1 MVLYTIKSLLPIKDM
16 LKTLPFIAINK
27 YIKMRENNA
36 LKKRLL
42 SDFTKM
48 GKGKIVL
55 KKGFLSVAFI
65 ESCLSCRNIYKRL
78 NMKYKK

>member
-16 LKTLPFIAINK
+16 LKTLPSIGINK

-36 LKKRLL
+36 LENRLL

-55 KKGFLSVAFI
+55 KKVSSVFH
-65 ESCLSCRNIYKRL
+65 L
-78 NMKYKK
+78 